1 MTPGALARH
10 LFDIH
15 PDVCLAHLGPADC
28 REGPVGRVLRDLHRR
43 APRILTIAEAGRSL
57 EGRTIPLVTLG
68 RGPQH
73 VLLWSQMH
81 GDEPTA
87 TLALLDLLQA
97 ITLPGGGERW
107 SDAMLRELTI
117 HMVPVLNPDGAER
130 ATRRTAAGID
140 MNRDAGV
147 LVTPEAQLLR
157 SLQRRL
163 RPRFGFNLHDQEL
176 SSVGESGRVTA
187 LALLAPALDA
197 KRTMPTVRLRAT
209 RVAALIARTLAP
221 IAGRHLARYN
231 DAFEPR
237 AFGDSFQKWGT
248 STVLIE
254 SGHWPQDPAKG
265 FVRRLNVTAIGT
277 ALAAIGNG
285 SYQDTDLDH
294 YHGLPENGKRI
305 YSIII
310 RGLTVR
316 HPNGV
321 RVAADAGLLLELQ
334 HNRDAARPVVTVKDL
349 GDLSTF
355 GALEEI
361 GGGRREI
368 GVDAL
373 ALERVVPLAVLLD
386 ELQLYRGR

>member
-10 LFDIH
+10 LFEIH
-15 PDVCLAHLGPADC
+15 PDVTLAHLGPADC
-28 REGPVGRVLRDLHRR
+28 REGPVGRVLQDLHRR
-43 APRILTIAEAGRSL
+43 APRVLTIEEAGRSL
-57 EGRTIPLVTLG
+57 EGRAIPLVTVG
-68 RGPQH
+68 RGPRH

-87 TLALLDLLQA
+87 TLALLDLLHA
-97 ITLPGGGERW
+97 IVLLDSGERW
-107 SDAMLRELTI
+107 PGAMLQDLTL

-130 ATRRTAAGID
+130 SSRRTAVGID
-140 MNRDAGV
+140 MNRDAGA

-157 SLQRRL
+157 ALHRRL
-163 RPRFGFNLHDQEL
+163 RPHFGFNLHDQEL
-176 SSVGESGRVTA
+176 SSVGESSRVTA
-187 LALLAPALDA
+187 LALLAPALDV
-197 KRTMPTVRLRAT
+197 KRSMPPVRLRAT

-221 IAGRHLARYN
+221 LAGRHLARYN

-254 SGHWPQDPAKG
+254 SGHWPQDPAKA

-277 ALAAIGNG
+277 ALTAIGNG
-285 SYQDTDLDH
+285 TYQDTDLDH

-310 RGLTVR
+310 RGLTLR
-316 HPNGV
+316 HPNGA
-321 RVAADAGLLLELQ
+321 RLAADAGLLLEPQ

-368 GVDAL
+368 SADAL
-373 ALERVVPLAVLLD
+373 VLERVVPLAVLLD